1 MLMDLAVEQLVES
14 AANGHAWAWESLVD
28 RFAALVWSVCRQY
41 RLSKDD
47 AADVSQTVWLR
58 LVEQLG
64 SIREPAAVGSWLVT
78 TTRREALRVL
88 REERRQTPVDVTSG
102 YDVADDVERT
112 AIDARLLQA
121 ERDLA
126 LRQALAELPEP
137 CRALLTMLVRDDPRP
152 YAEISQALGMPI
164 GSIGPTR
171 SRCLDRVRRHAAVT
185 ALFDRNPPVPARG
198 E

>member
-1 MLMDLAVEQLVES
+1 MAMDLAVDELLES

-64 SIREPAAVGSWLVT
+64 NIREPAAVGSWLIT
-78 TTRREALRVL
+78 TARREALRVL
-88 REERRQTPVDVTSG
+88 REERRQTPVDVTG
-102 YDVADDVERT
+102 QYDMADDVERT
-112 AIDARLLQA
+112 ATDVRLLRA

-126 LRQALAELPEP
+126 LRLALTELPEP
-137 CRALLTMLVRDDPRP
+137 CRTLLTMLVGEDRRP
-152 YAEISQALGMPI
+152 YAEIGQALGMPI

-171 SRCLDRVRRHAAVT
+171 SRCLDRVRRHPALT
-185 ALFDRNPPVPARG
+185 ALFDLNPPVSARG